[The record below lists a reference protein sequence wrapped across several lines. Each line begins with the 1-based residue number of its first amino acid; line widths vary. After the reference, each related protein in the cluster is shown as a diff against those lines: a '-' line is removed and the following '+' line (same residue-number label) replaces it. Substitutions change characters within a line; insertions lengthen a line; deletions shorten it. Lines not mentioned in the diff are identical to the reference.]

1 MKNKIAFTL
10 ACTILLAV
18 VLGCGSLN
26 PLSSKSKS
34 KTATPTP
41 ASGDKTLTDKTIDTA
56 VGDEKTGVPECDE
69 VAEFFTREV
78 NNPDDGYVAK
88 AIKAV
93 VFNKIKEE
101 FRKSIE
107 ENKTDKVQLAKDCK
121 KFMTELQKAKAEQDS
136 KDDK

>member
-1 MKNKIAFTL
+1 MKNNIALTL
-10 ACTILLAV
+10 ACAILLAAI
-18 VLGCGSLN
+18 LGCGSLN
-26 PLSSKSKS
+26 PLSSKSK
-34 KTATPTP
+34 APTP
-41 ASGDKTLTDKTIDTA
+41 VPKDKTLTDKAIDST

-69 VAEFFTREV
+69 VAEFFTKEV

-107 ENKTDKVQLAKDCK
+107 DNKTDRVQLAKDCK

>member
-10 ACTILLAV
+10 AWTILFAAI
-18 VLGCGSLN
+18 LGCGSLN
-26 PLSSKSKS
+26 PLSNKS
-34 KTATPTP
+34 KTPTP
-41 ASGDKTLTDKTIDTA
+41 VPQDKTLTDKTIDST

-69 VAEFFTREV
+69 VADFFTREV

-107 ENKTDKVQLAKDCK
+107 DNKTDKVQLAKDCK
-121 KFMTELQKAKAEQDS
+121 KFMTELQKAKAEHDS